1 VEINFEGKS
10 YKIGQDMW
18 DAMCSHAAE
27 REITID
33 EYIAEAFTK
42 LREQN
47 RKQDKI

>member
-1 VEINFEGKS
+1 
-10 YKIGQDMW
+10 MW

-47 RKQDKI
+47 REQDKI